1 MTAAYTSRYQRN
13 QNISIL
19 LEMVFGSPLKA
30 IQKVLCSKAVTKGA
44 ETYFMAFTG
53 AIPLA
58 LLYKNYPALK
68 ETSIHLPL

>member
-1 MTAAYTSRYQRN
+1 
-13 QNISIL
+13 
-19 LEMVFGSPLKA
+19 MVFGSPLKA